1 MRHTFIIE
9 DKEQEAWLSRRG
21 ESYVLHFGER
31 TVPVALTPME
41 GVEQFLHVG
50 AEASRILIAADGDIV
65 HAHING
71 TTFTLRYV
79 DPVQRYGAQAGGG
92 ADDVAEAPMP
102 GVVIA
107 VHVDEGQRVS
117 PGNALIVIESM
128 KLETAIKAW
137 REGTVAA
144 VHVEVGQAF
153 QRGTPLLTLEPQV
166 LEPQVLAPQAGA

>member
-1 MRHTFIIE
+1 MRHTFAIE
-9 DKEQEAWLSRRG
+9 DKEHEAWLSRRG
-21 ESYVLHFGER
+21 ESYVLHFGEH
-31 TVPVALTPME
+31 TVPVALTPTE

-50 AEASRILIAADGDIV
+50 AEASRILIAADGDLV
-65 HAHING
+65 HVHING

-79 DPVQRYGAQAGGG
+79 DLVQRYGGHAAGS

-117 PGNALIVIESM
+117 PGDALIVIESM

-153 QRGTPLLTLEPQV
+153 QRGAPLLTLAPQAP
-166 LEPQVLAPQAGA
+166 EQHALAPQAGA